1 MGREK
6 GETGEGATGGAVPEF
21 EPDYRFTLANERTFL
36 AWLRTAL
43 ALLAAAVA
51 VVQLVPEFAF
61 PGARHIV
68 GGLLAALAVVTAV
81 AGLRRWELVNYAIR
95 RGLPL
100 PRHQTPRVLAAGL
113 VLIALFG
120 VVLVITKAVG

>member
-1 MGREK
+1 MAGQGQVK
-6 GETGEGATGGAVPEF
+6 EF

-51 VVQLVPEFAF
+51 VAQLIPEFTV
-61 PGARHIV
+61 PGARQAV
-68 GGLLAALAVVTAV
+68 GGLLAGLALITVC
-81 AGLRRWELVNYAIR
+81 AGLRRWEQVDYAIR

-100 PRHQTPRVLAAGL
+100 PRHQIPRWLTGGL
-113 VLIALFG
+113 VLIALVTIAL
-120 VVLVITKAVG
+120 VVLTAVAR

>member
-1 MGREK
+1 MGREN
-6 GETGEGATGGAVPEF
+6 ERTWEDVTGGAVEEF

-61 PGARHIV
+61 PGARHIA
-68 GGLLAALAVVTAV
+68 GGLLAALAVVTVV
-81 AGLRRWELVNYAIR
+81 AGLRRWEAVDYAIR

-100 PRHQTPRVLAAGL
+100 PRHQIPRVLAAGL
-113 VLIALFG
+113 VLIAVFG
-120 VVLVITKAVG
+120 VVLMITKAVG